1 MFFVDKG
8 YPKDY
13 AKFVI
18 KDQTNNTF
26 VFFQVKADSPPL
38 VQRRQRK
45 YRSYYNNTDSSL
57 LIPEGLA

>member
-1 MFFVDKG
+1 MFFVDKT
-8 YPKDY
+8 YPKNF

-26 VFFQVKADSPPL
+26 VFFQPETYSPLL

-45 YRSYYNNTDSSL
+45 YRSSYNNTDSSL